1 MSRWSRYLGFG
12 VTAVFIGLL
21 LWKIDLHELT
31 QALVNANYLWLAP
44 AIVTTLLSYVMR
56 TRRWGY
62 ILRPIRA
69 VSFSSL
75 LPVLFIGFMANN
87 LLPARIGELV
97 RAYALGR
104 KTGLSKSMGL
114 ATILLERLFDGVT
127 LVVVLG
133 VLAVLFPLPPRE
145 REVGYVA
152 GGIFLAAAVVA
163 LVVLS
168 RESLALR
175 LLNLA
180 LRPLPRGVAG
190 RAHGKATSFLLGLR
204 VLHSRRDLLAVGA
217 WSAVIWSVEA
227 LTYLVVLQ
235 SVHVD
240 LSGRLL
246 ILAAMLMM
254 VMVNLGA
261 LLPATPGNI
270 GTFQVFAVLALSVFG
285 VPTVVAL
292 AAAILAHI
300 VQYVL
305 VTAAGLIFLARESM
319 GWSDVTHAGAEVE
332 GVPLG
337 AAERLGVLEP

>member
-12 VTAVFIGLL
+12 VTFLFIGLL
-21 LWKIDLHELT
+21 LWKIDLHELA

-44 AIVTTLLSYVMR
+44 AVVTTLLSYAMR

-62 ILRPIRA
+62 ILRPIRSI
-69 VSFSSL
+69 SFGSL

-133 VLAVLFPLPPRE
+133 LLAMLFPLPPQE

-152 GGIFLAAAVVA
+152 GGIFLAAAVIA

-168 RESLALR
+168 REALALR
-175 LLNLA
+175 LLNLT
-180 LRPLPRGVAG
+180 LRPLPRNLAD
-190 RAHGKATSFLLGLR
+190 RAHGKAAAFLLGLR
-204 VLHSRRDLLAVGA
+204 VLHSRRDLLAVAA
-217 WSAVIWSVEA
+217 WSAVIWSVETV
-227 LTYLVVLQ
+227 TYLVVLQ
-235 SVHVD
+235 SVHAS
-240 LSGRLL
+240 LPGRLL
-246 ILAAMLMM
+246 FLAAMLMM

-261 LLPATPGNI
+261 LIPATPGNI
-270 GTFQVFAVLALSVFG
+270 GTFQVFAVLALSAFG
-285 VPTVVAL
+285 VPTAVAL

-319 GWSDVTHAGAEVE
+319 GWSDVSRAGAEVE
-332 GVPLG
+332 EVPRG